1 MAKRSEGIR
10 RIVMVLS
17 VVSVICWIVFAAIDS
32 HGFSRFT
39 PIDWLIVAV
48 GAVIA
53 CFIPKLICIVI
64 YWVMDGFRKDK
75 GT

>member
-17 VVSVICWIVFAAIDS
+17 VVTVICWIVFAAIDS
-32 HGFSRFT
+32 HGFSQFT

-53 CFIPKLICIVI
+53 CFIPKLICIVT